1 MPDTWVAIYCREA
14 WRLYDKWLLAAQN
27 PDALAADVR
36 AKRLA
41 WAEHL
46 QTCTECK
53 REKTK

>member
-14 WRLYDKWLLAAQN
+14 WRLYDKWLLARN
-27 PDALAADVR
+27 DPDALTADVL

-46 QTCTECK
+46 TNCKECK
-53 REKTK
+53 REQK